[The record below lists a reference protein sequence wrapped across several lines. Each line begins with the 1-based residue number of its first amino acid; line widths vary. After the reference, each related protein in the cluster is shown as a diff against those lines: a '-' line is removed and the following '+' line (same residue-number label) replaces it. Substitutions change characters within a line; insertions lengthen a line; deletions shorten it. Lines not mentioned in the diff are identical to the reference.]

1 MYWFIDL
8 STSRVSSAGLASIP
22 IRSITKSS
30 PEPIRGS
37 FRNSRNDPY
46 VRVSMVCRDSCRWL
60 RKCRQPSTRLRNP
73 IVDKCRHLR
82 QLSTTR
88 DITYASPSTTIDK
101 CRQVS
106 TSLRNNYRH
115 FQKLAIALGFLTQ
128 SRALLSLFLFFSSSI
143 NLTTFLV
150 DLVRDL
156 RHRDPRSR
164 HRQTGSL
171 AVRSLSPSS

>member
-1 MYWFIDL
+1 MSMVCRQL
-8 STSRVSSAGLASIP
+8 S
-22 IRSITKSS
+22 
-30 PEPIRGS
+30 
-37 FRNSRNDPY
+37 
-46 VRVSMVCRDSCRWL
+46 RVSMVCRWL
-60 RKCRQPSTRLRNP
+60 RKCRHHRQLSTRLRNP
-73 IVDKCRHLR
+73 IVDKCR
-82 QLSTTR
+82 QPSTTR
-88 DITYASPSTTIDK
+88 DNYRHYIRVALDNHRHH
-101 CRQVS
+101 RQVS

-164 HRQTGSL
+164 HRQTGSQ